1 MARMTN
7 KVALVVGGAKG
18 IGFAIA
24 DRLAVEGALVF
35 LTGRSPDE
43 VEQAAQKIGNSARG
57 LVADASLPEDM
68 ARVTAAVQGAH
79 SRIDALVLNAG
90 ISEAAALEDEIPTIS
105 TVFSA

>member
-43 VEQAAQKIGNSARG
+43 VEQAAQKIGNGARG
-57 LVADASLPEDM
+57 LVADASLP
-68 ARVTAAVQGAH
+68 
-79 SRIDALVLNAG
+79 
-90 ISEAAALEDEIPTIS
+90 
-105 TVFSA
+105 